1 MAESERSDQRYGR
14 IAMDAYLFRVMFRNC
29 RSLSDIVTES
39 RKHHPKR
46 DALTRWM
53 IEPLIMRQG
62 VTIDECAEKYDT
74 TPRKI
79 CQLMGWES

>member
-1 MAESERSDQRYGR
+1 MAESERSDQRHGR
-14 IAMDAYLFRVMFRNC
+14 IAMDAYLFRNC
-29 RSLSDIVTES
+29 RSLGDIVTES
-39 RKHHPKR
+39 LKYHPKCDR
-46 DALTRWM
+46 LARRM

-79 CQLMGWES
+79 CQLMGWE

>member
-1 MAESERSDQRYGR
+1 MADSERSDQRYGR
-14 IAMDAYLFRVMFRNC
+14 IAMDAYLFRVVFRNC
-29 RSLSDIVTES
+29 RSLDDIVTES
-39 RKHHPKR
+39 RKYQPKR
-46 DALTRWM
+46 SRLARWM

-79 CQLMGWES
+79 CQLMGWE